1 MLISIIVPV
10 YNVEKY
16 LRECLDSLINQTYK
30 NIEIIIVDD
39 GSTDNSGKICD
50 EYEKKNKNIKV
61 IHKENEGLGFA
72 RNTGLENIHGEY
84 VTFVD
89 SDDYVDNNFIEELYK
104 NITIKNA
111 DVCKSGFKRIDD
123 NHNTL
128 SIRKYDDYTYN
139 EKETKYTFLPRMIG
153 SLPDKKDSIEMCVC
167 GALYKTSYILDYKIK
182 FPSERVLISEDLFF
196 NIDYTQN
203 INKACTIDYVGYNYR
218 YNPSSLTKKYR
229 KDRFEAS
236 KYFYLELKKKLEF
249 LGYDDVTLLRLS
261 RIFFIYIEICISQEK
276 FQVSNRKYKDSLR
289 TIYNIC
295 NDPLIQ
301 DVINYYPINR
311 LGIKQKIFI
320 YLIKYKCANILYI
333 LSTMNIIK

>member
-72 RNTGLENIHGEY
+72 RNTGLEYVHGEY

-89 SDDYVDNNFIEELYK
+89 SDDYVDNDFIEELYK
-104 NITIKNA
+104 NITTKNV
-111 DVCKSGFKRIDD
+111 DICKSGFKRIDD
-123 NHNTL
+123 NHNIL
-128 SIRKYDDYTYN
+128 AIRKYDICIYN
-139 EKETKYTFLPRMIG
+139 EEETKNTFIPRMIG

-167 GALYKTSYILDYKIK
+167 GAIYKTSYILEYKIK

-196 NIDYTQN
+196 NIDYAQN

-218 YNPSSLTKKYR
+218 YNTLSLSKKYR

-236 KYFYLELKKKLEF
+236 RYFYLELKKRLEF
-249 LGYDDVTLLRLS
+249 FKYNDETLLRLS
-261 RIFFIYIEICISQEK
+261 RILFVYIKICIAQEK
-276 FQVSNRKYKDSLR
+276 FQISNRRYKDSLK
-289 TIYNIC
+289 TISKIC
-295 NDPLIQ
+295 NDYLVQEI
-301 DVINYYPINR
+301 INSYPINK
-311 LGIKQKIFI
+311 LGIKQRTFLK
-320 YLIKYKCANILYI
+320 LIKYKCIKILYI
-333 LSTMNIIK
+333 LSVINIIN